1 MPTKT
6 RKAKVAAAVRA
17 WYARA
22 DYVTPHVALDRA
34 QTKALRAYMKR
45 EGLGVGDAIRAAIV
59 AAAAA
64 GKKTGATKR
73 SPVKS
78 RAPARPAG
86 TRSKRASRP
95 D

>member
-6 RKAKVAAAVRA
+6 RKAKVAANVRA
-17 WYARA
+17 WYSRA

-45 EGLGVGDAIRAAIV
+45 EGLGVGDAIRSAIM
-59 AAAAA
+59 ATATA
-64 GKKTGATKR
+64 GKKPATTKR
-73 SPVKS
+73 SLVKS

-86 TRSKRASRP
+86 TQPKRASRP
-95 D
+95 G

>member
-64 GKKTGATKR
+64 GSRKPAHM
-73 SPVKS
+73 VKS
-78 RAPARPAG
+78 RAPVRPAG